1 LWQTRFI
8 PGLFSAK
15 SNGIALLKI
24 ITAMKWF
31 MSLAT
36 GLTISALSAAAQQPD
51 TTRIVVHYKFTHVRD
66 TTNRNNP
73 DSDNWV
79 LLVGKTSS
87 AYRRYGTQT
96 QQDIARQT
104 KQPPTIAPGR
114 NSALVY
120 YQFFREKKL
129 ARRDP
134 ILFTN
139 FVVSELLPVISWHIS
154 NDTASFGSLHC
165 QKATCHFKGRDY
177 IAWFCPDLPVAA
189 GPWKLNG
196 LPGVIVDACD
206 NKKEVCFTFEGV
218 ERIETPVIAN
228 DKPYD
233 GRPTMGGPLIA
244 EGNQLIIK
252 MPNNATPTTEK
263 ELARLND
270 LGRKDPKALVVAL
283 VGPQEPGTPGPKID
297 MVMAPAPVVNNPI
310 ELPEKK

>member
-1 LWQTRFI
+1 MKW
-8 PGLFSAK
+8 S
-15 SNGIALLKI
+15 IAL
-24 ITAMKWF
+24 A
-31 MSLAT
+31 A
-36 GLTISALSAAAQQPD
+36 GLTISAPGTMAQKPD
-51 TTRIVVHYKFTHVRD
+51 TAQIVVHYKFTHIRD

-73 DSDNWV
+73 DSGNWV
-79 LLVGKTSS
+79 LLVGKTAS
-87 AYRRYGTQT
+87 AYRRYSTQT

-104 KQPPTIAPGR
+104 KQPATIAAGR

-120 YQFFREKKL
+120 YQFLREKKL
-129 ARRDP
+129 VRRDP

-139 FVVSELLPVISWHIS
+139 FVVSEPLPAISWHIS

-206 NKKEVCFTFEGV
+206 TKKEVCFSFDGIEK
-218 ERIETPVIAN
+218 IETPVTVN
-228 DKPYD
+228 EKPVD
-233 GRPTMGGPLIA
+233 GRPPMGGPLIA

-263 ELARLND
+263 ELARLNE
-270 LGRKDPKALVVAL
+270 LGRKDPKALVIAL
-283 VGPQEPGTPGPKID
+283 VGPQDPGTPGPKID
-297 MVMAPAPVVNNPI
+297 MVMAPEPVVNNPI
-310 ELPEKK
+310 ELPEKR